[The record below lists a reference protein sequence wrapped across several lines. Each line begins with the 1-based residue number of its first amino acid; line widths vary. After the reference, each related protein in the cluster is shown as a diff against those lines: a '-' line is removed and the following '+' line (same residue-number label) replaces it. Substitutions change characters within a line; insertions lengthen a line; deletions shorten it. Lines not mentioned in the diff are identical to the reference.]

1 MGDHFCFQTVA
12 MTSLKL
18 QPDDL
23 CIGKK
28 VLSTANIITDTPCLT
43 L

>member
-1 MGDHFCFQTVA
+1 MGDHSYFKTVA
-12 MTSLKL
+12 TKSRKS
-18 QPDDL
+18 QPEDL

-28 VLSTANIITDTPCLT
+28 VLSPANIITDTPCLT